1 MALIENRTFAEIA
14 VGDTASLVR
23 ELTYK
28 DIEVFAAMSG
38 DVNPMHVDAAFAKSD
53 VFHRIVA
60 HGMWGGAL
68 ISTLLGTE
76 LPGPGTIYVAQSLNF
91 RRPVGLGDVLTVSV
105 TVTEKKH
112 RNRLVLDCKAIN
124 QVAEVVID
132 GVAEVVAPV
141 EKISRPRIE
150 MPEVA
155 LLDRG
160 ATIDLSSK

>member
-1 MALIENRTFAEIA
+1 MALIENRMFAEIA

-23 ELTYK
+23 QLTYK
-28 DIEVFAAMSG
+28 DVEVFAAMSG

-60 HGMWGGAL
+60 DGMWGGTL

-76 LPGPGTIYVAQSLNF
+76 LPGPGTICVTQSLNF

-105 TVTEKKH
+105 TVTQKKDG
-112 RNRLVLDCKAIN
+112 NRVVLDCNAIN
-124 QVAEVVID
+124 QAGEVVID

-141 EKISRPRIE
+141 EKI
-150 MPEVA
+150 
-155 LLDRG
+155 
-160 ATIDLSSK
+160 